1 VTAPVATV
9 SPVYT
14 GFTPIASCHW
24 QSLSNILAAR
34 GLADANRSLCPTWG
48 FRWTGDGVL
57 FGGGRWPELVRQLFG
72 IRIEEHTFA
81 DPGAAERFE
90 RSLGRA
96 GLPFVA
102 EIDAYYVPSPY
113 HGVEHVVHTV
123 VVTHR
128 DAESAVI
135 LDTTNHPT
143 PSTVPI
149 GRYRQLRGTPCVG
162 RLDPYRLY
170 LPVPGTPAQPTADEI
185 LTAVRDD
192 LTGHGAA
199 GLDAFARFM
208 DWYAGSAEVISVT
221 RAAAERFAAA
231 GLFEL
236 LAERGCAPAAEAAA
250 GLRELSDAWYTVHLL
265 TVHPRAGDSRHR
277 QRVLRL
283 MRQLADAERRF
294 LDRLPG

>member
-1 VTAPVATV
+1 MMTKALGTLVALLTAA
-9 SPVYT
+9 
-14 GFTPIASCHW
+14 AS
-24 QSLSNILAAR
+24 
-34 GLADANRSLCPTWG
+34 
-48 FRWTGDGVL
+48 
-57 FGGGRWPELVRQLFG
+57 
-72 IRIEEHTFA
+72 FA
-81 DPGAAERFE
+81 DPLKCDL
-90 RSLGRA
+90 SHYTTSA
-96 GLPFVA
+96 GLAASAGQDLLVVSWAGQGGA
-102 EIDAYYVPSPY
+102 ELRARYAIDGGQP
-113 HGVEHVVHTV
+113 VVRELAIRKSGGQWMARCPAPDHEDNRASLSITEGKEQPV
-123 VVTHR
+123 VFSCM
-128 DAESAVI
+128 AGCESAVI